1 MIDTEGVIRGALR
14 VAPASDEMWL
24 VRPDAYLAACVTS
37 LPGLAD
43 AAQRLL
49 RGDHQR

>member
-1 MIDTEGVIRGALR
+1 
-14 VAPASDEMWL
+14 MWL

-49 RGDHQR
+49 PR